1 MKILITDAAT
11 VTNGDIDLSPLAEL
25 GELVVRELTSPEEL
39 LELISDVDALI
50 CNKTVIGKKEM
61 EKAPK
66 LKYIGLFA
74 TGYNNIDTAFA
85 RERGITVCN
94 AGTYSS
100 NAVCQQ
106 VFAFILDRCAKVSEY
121 DNFVKEGGWITHKTF
136 SAFVRPTNEIADK
149 TLGIIGYGAIG
160 KTVAN
165 VALAFGMNV
174 IVYTRTPNDDPRVRF
189 VDFDTLLKESDFVSV
204 HCPLTDKTAGMFN
217 YEAFKKMKKSAMLI
231 NTGRGGMVVEAD
243 LRRALDEGVISCAAV
258 DVLCAEPM
266 AADCA
271 LFGAKNIT
279 FTPHV
284 AWTPLE
290 TRARLIGIVH
300 DCLEAFQNGKPINV
314 VN

>member
-1 MKILITDAAT
+1 L
-11 VTNGDIDLSPLAEL
+11 
-25 GELVVRELTSPEEL
+25 EL
-39 LELISDVDALI
+39 LSDVDAVI
-50 CNKTVIGKKEM
+50 CNKTVIGKKEI
-61 EKAPK
+61 ENAPK

-136 SAFVRPTNEIADK
+136 SAFVRPTNEIAGK

-174 IVYTRTPNDDPRVRF
+174 IVYTRTPKDDPRVKF

-243 LRRALDEGVISCAAV
+243 LRRALDEGVIACAAV
-258 DVLCAEPM
+258 DVLCTEPM
-266 AADCA
+266 AEDCP
-271 LFGAKNIT
+271 LLGAPNCII
-279 FTPHV
+279 TPHI
-284 AWTPLE
+284 AWAGVE
-290 TRARLIGIVH
+290 TRRRLMGIVA
-300 DCLEAFQNGKPINV
+300 ENIRRWQMGNPINRV
-314 VN
+314 